1 MRKLRLFYQ
10 NNKEKIWKVL
20 GIIVLVIVII
30 HLIDYNISKEKEQN
44 NQNNIDNT
52 TSNET
57 SYNPSTAIIAGSN
70 ISKKSA
76 EKNMEIIEQF
86 INYCNNSQIEE
97 AYNCLSDDCKQE
109 LFPAIEDFYNKYCKK
124 IFEEKKSYETEL
136 WSTAGIETYRVK
148 IISDIITT
156 GKIDKQY
163 IEDYYSIVDNEN
175 GEKKLNIKNFIYKV
189 ELNKV
194 NTVKNIEFNVISK
207 KIYKEYEEFEIE
219 VKNNSDNK
227 VVIDT
232 KENTETVYLK
242 DTNNVKYNWYG
253 HEIPDNKLEIE
264 KGNSVK
270 LNIKF
275 NKILNPDRKDN
286 TINFQDVHIEGQE
299 EVIKVEI
306 KI

>member
-1 MRKLRLFYQ
+1 MSF
-10 NNKEKIWKVL
+10 
-20 GIIVLVIVII
+20 
-30 HLIDYNISKEKEQN
+30 
-44 NQNNIDNT
+44 
-52 TSNET
+52 
-57 SYNPSTAIIAGSN
+57 
-70 ISKKSA
+70 
-76 EKNMEIIEQF
+76 
-86 INYCNNSQIEE
+86 
-97 AYNCLSDDCKQE
+97 
-109 LFPAIEDFYNKYCKK
+109 
-124 IFEEKKSYETEL
+124 KSYFKD
-136 WSTAGIETYRVK
+136 WVNV
-148 IISDIITT
+148 
-156 GKIDKQY
+156 ID
-163 IEDYYSIVDNEN
+163 
-175 GEKKLNIKNFIYKV
+175 KV